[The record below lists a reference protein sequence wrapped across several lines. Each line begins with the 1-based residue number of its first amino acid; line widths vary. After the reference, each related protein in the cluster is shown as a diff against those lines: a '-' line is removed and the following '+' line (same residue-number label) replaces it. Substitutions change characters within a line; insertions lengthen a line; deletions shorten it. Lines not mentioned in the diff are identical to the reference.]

1 MVNNKDDND
10 EYVDSSNTNT
20 TDDDNQQQ
28 QQHHHDEKTKGESST
43 ASASNN
49 SGIWIGIDLGTSN
62 SACAVWD
69 SSRGGSKWYVQ
80 KCNHSFLSTYVCYPP
95 RSFRSDQIRS
105 DQIRSYV
112 IHLVVLC
119 INNQL

>member
-105 DQIRSYV
+105 YV